1 MGNVTQ
7 QIPLALS
14 TVRESDSIVRAR
26 SGQVIVIGGL
36 MQQIINDSEAAPPV
50 LGDLPV
56 IGGLFTHKKQQETK
70 SELVILLKPIV
81 VKGVDEWNDELL
93 KTRSNMKE
101 IRDVM
106 NKPPPETFLDDLF
119 VKEGAY

>member
-1 MGNVTQ
+1 
-7 QIPLALS
+7 
-14 TVRESDSIVRAR
+14 
-26 SGQVIVIGGL
+26 
-36 MQQIINDSEAAPPV
+36 
-50 LGDLPV
+50 
-56 IGGLFTHKKQQETK
+56 QQETK